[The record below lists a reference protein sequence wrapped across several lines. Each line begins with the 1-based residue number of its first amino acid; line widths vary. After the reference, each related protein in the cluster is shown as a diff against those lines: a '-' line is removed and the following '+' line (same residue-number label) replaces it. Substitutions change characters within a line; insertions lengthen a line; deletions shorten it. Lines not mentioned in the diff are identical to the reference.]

1 MANRLV
7 QWVRKVLTL
16 EGLVVNKRKPKHNFT
31 PRELTRILLTLWTK
45 DDLIFIP
52 ERYRIQ
58 STFIVRVYCWTTFR
72 LLYKRTSVSGCRTGA
87 AADICRWLEAHLQG

>member
-45 DDLIFIP
+45 DDLIFNP

-58 STFIVRVYCWTTFR
+58 STFIVRVYCWTGAR
-72 LLYKRTSVSGCRTGA
+72 LSAFFTNGLN
-87 AADICRWLEAHLQG
+87 LLPPHLSLLR